1 MLRMVVWPKTGDGLD
16 PLRVTDHA
24 FERWDERGGAGR
36 GEIEERVRRAKLKDV
51 NAARFHPNRKG
62 RAAYYVSGKLSFLV
76 VKDRDEYVV
85 VTLVDRLKSHKDKR
99 RRAKLAR
106 KVNSRITVY

>member
-1 MLRMVVWPKTGDGLD
+1 MVVWPKTGDGLA

-36 GEIEERVRRAKLKDV
+36 GEIEERIRRAKLKDA

-76 VKDRDEYVV
+76 VKDSAEYVV
-85 VTLVDRLKSHKDKR
+85 VTLVDRLKSHKNR
-99 RRAKLAR
+99 RKRAKLAR
-106 KVNSRITVY
+106 KVNSRAIVY